1 MNPYVLYRM
10 QQHPQS
16 MRQHQSVL
24 TVEGKGLVEVEPDI
38 AIITLGVVTEG
49 ENIEEVQLK
58 NENTMEKVVTSIKE
72 YGVKS
77 EDIQTVQ
84 YDIYPKY
91 DYIDGKQT
99 LRGYEVSNV
108 IDIRLRDLNKD
119 DDVIRSAVAAG
130 ANIQLGILFTVSDP
144 EKYYHEALNQA
155 LINGRQKAE
164 EMAATLGVTLIPIP
178 EYVIEKSTYMAE
190 IRTARASTL
199 MEAGSIQAGTIDVT
213 AAVEEK
219 FKLEA

>member
-10 QQHPQS
+10 QQQPQL
-16 MRQHQSVL
+16 MRQHQTEL
-24 TVEGKGLVEVEPDI
+24 TVEGKGLIEVEPDI
-38 AIITLGVVTEG
+38 AIITLGAVTEG
-49 ENIEEVQLK
+49 EDIEEVQMR
-58 NENTMEKVVTSIKE
+58 NEEIMENIVGSIKE
-72 YGVKS
+72 YGIKS

-91 DYIDGKQT
+91 DYVDGKQT

-108 IDIRLRDLNKD
+108 IEFRLRDLNKD

-130 ANIQLGILFTVSDP
+130 ANIQLGIIFTVSEP
-144 EKYYHEALNQA
+144 EKYYNLALNQA
-155 LINGRQKAE
+155 LVNGRQKAK
-164 EMAATLGVTLIPIP
+164 EMADTIGVTLIPVP
-178 EYVIEKSTYMAE
+178 VHVIEKSTYMGE
-190 IRTARASTL
+190 VRTARASTL

-219 FKLEA
+219 FKLME